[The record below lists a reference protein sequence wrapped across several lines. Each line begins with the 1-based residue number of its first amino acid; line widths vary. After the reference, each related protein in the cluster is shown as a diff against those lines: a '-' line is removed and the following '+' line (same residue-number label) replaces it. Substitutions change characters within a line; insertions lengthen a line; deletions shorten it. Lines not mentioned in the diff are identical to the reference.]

1 MATITSTEIKVYEG
15 TTTAGTLVG
24 TITDSTSG
32 GPSSVNLNST
42 TLGTAL
48 DPGEQYCVVARC
60 TNSESYTSDWTSPYP
75 FKTLIL
81 AEIATCDGGNGS
93 LSPELVF
100 TYNNNVLSVTE
111 CGVYVSTN
119 ASGASATK
127 KTASGEQEAEQ
138 GWVITGLAENTTY
151 YVIPYVIDDLG
162 REYRG
167 DWADAE
173 TANTGYNVPT
183 VTVSNL
189 VTTYNSISGNISVST
204 NDTLSSVYIDLW
216 PTGGDTHYK
225 INKSAV
231 TGTQTF
237 TITNGDTDNSS
248 TPKTIVI
255 NPSTEYRITC
265 YATNTSGGVGSGQG
279 TATTAAQSQATIAIT
294 SVTGVTPSSAVVNLS
309 YGGGVQI
316 NPGQN
321 Q

>member
-81 AEIATCDGGNGS
+81 AEIATCTGGNGS
-93 LSPELVF
+93 LSPELTF
-100 TYNNNVLSVTE
+100 TYDNNVLSVTE

-119 ASGASATK
+119 ASGTSATK

-138 GWVITGLAENTTY
+138 GWVITGLTENTTY

-183 VTVSNL
+183 VTVSNTA
-189 VTTYNSISGNISVST
+189 TTYNSISGNLSVST

-216 PTGGDTHYK
+216 ATGSQTHYRV
-225 INKSAV
+225 NKSAV
-231 TGTQTF
+231 TGTQNF
-237 TITNGDTDNSS
+237 VITNGDTDNSS
-248 TPKTIVI
+248 TPQTIVI
-255 NPSTEYRITC
+255 NPSTEYRITV
-265 YATNTSGGVGSGQG
+265 YAVNTSGGTGSGQA
-279 TATTAAQSQATIAIT
+279 TVTTAAQSSSTISI
-294 SVTGVTPSSAVVNLS
+294 TGVDQITPNSARVLISFGSAQV
-309 YGGGVQI
+309 